1 MQARCDSRGMDEL
14 CPQSPV
20 LRRRA
25 ATTLR
30 CLMALSAAFARF
42 GRVRVASR
50 SRFARAIAEI
60 DRA

>member
-1 MQARCDSRGMDEL
+1 
-14 CPQSPV
+14 
-20 LRRRA
+20 
-25 ATTLR
+25 
-30 CLMALSAAFARF
+30 MALSAAFARF